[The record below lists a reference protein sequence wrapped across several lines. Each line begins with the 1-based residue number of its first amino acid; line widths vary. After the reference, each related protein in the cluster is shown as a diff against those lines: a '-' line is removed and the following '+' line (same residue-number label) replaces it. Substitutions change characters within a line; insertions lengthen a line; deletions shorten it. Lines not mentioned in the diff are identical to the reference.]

1 MIFQFQRT
9 FFPVGQGAFYGETI
23 RNNENNSTFNI
34 VYDCGSESRCN
45 RSNSKSAIK
54 QTIEHSFPKGSKIDI
69 LFISHFDTD
78 HVNQII
84 TLKDEFDIKR
94 VVMPL
99 LDKNDAD
106 ILVGVYSILNQ
117 QDVVDIIQR
126 PETFFG
132 ERTKITKVRAVNQND
147 TDNNPEENDRLSI
160 EAEED
165 NGMINL
171 PPEISSGTPI
181 VYQCSRKDVWL
192 YIPYNYKF
200 EERNKQF
207 KELLNK
213 ANIDID
219 SIQNGNF
226 NKDDIENLQNLYKNK
241 LNKIIGKLDGTIN
254 ENSMLLISTPNPKE
268 KFVWDYFNLY
278 PYYRHYFCDRLHYG
292 GCIYT
297 GDASLNK
304 ICNLFFN
311 KVKSLN
317 TISTIQVAHHGSRR
331 SFDIDFF
338 KKINTEK
345 RFIVCPISFGSN
357 NQHGHPAP
365 SVLTELLSIRA
376 MPIFITENSND
387 IYIQYGILII

>member
-23 RNNENNSTFNI
+23 RNEDNNSTFNI
-34 VYDCGSESRCN
+34 VYDCGSV
-45 RSNSKSAIK
+45 SKSAIK
-54 QTIEHSFPKGSKIDI
+54 QTIRDSLQKGSKIDI
-69 LFISHFDTD
+69 LFISHFDAD

-84 TLKDEFDIKR
+84 TLKDEFNIKR

-99 LDKNDAD
+99 LDKNEAD

-181 VYQCSRKDVWL
+181 IYKCCKQDIWL
-192 YIPYNYKF
+192 SIPYNYKF

-213 ANIDID
+213 AHIDID
-219 SIQNGNF
+219 SIQKGKF
-226 NKDDIENLQNLYKNK
+226 TQDDIDNLQNLYKNK

-254 ENSMLLISTPNPKE
+254 ENSMLLISTPHPKE

-278 PYYRHYFCDRLHYG
+278 PYYRHYFCDWLHYG

-317 TISTIQVAHHGSRR
+317 TISTIQVAHHGSKR
-331 SFDIDFF
+331 SFDINFF
-338 KKINTEK
+338 KKVNTEK

>member
-34 VYDCGSESRCN
+34 VYDCGSV
-45 RSNSKSAIK
+45 SKSAIE
-54 QTIEHSFPKGSKIDI
+54 QTIKHSFPKGSKIDI
-69 LFISHFDTD
+69 LFISHFDAD

-117 QDVVDIIQR
+117 QDIVDIIQR

-213 ANIDID
+213 AHIDID

-278 PYYRHYFCDRLHYG
+278 PYYRHYFCDWLHYG

-338 KKINTEK
+338 KKIHIEK
-345 RFIVCPISFGSN
+345 RFIVCPISFGSR
-357 NQHGHPAP
+357 NQYGHPVP

>member
-1 MIFQFQRT
+1 MMKFQFQRI
-9 FFPVGQGAFYGETI
+9 FFPVGQWAFYGETI
-23 RNNENNSTFNI
+23 RNGENNSTFNI
-34 VYDCGSESRCN
+34 VYDCGSV
-45 RSNSKSAIK
+45 SKSAIE
-54 QTIEHSFPKGSKIDI
+54 QTIKYSFPKGSKIDI
-69 LFISHFDTD
+69 LFISHFDAD
-78 HVNQII
+78 HVNQIEL
-84 TLKDEFDIKR
+84 LKSQFDIKR

-132 ERTKITKVRAVNQND
+132 ERTKITKVRAANQND
-147 TDNNPEENDRLSI
+147 TDNNPEENNRLSI
-160 EAEED
+160 EAEEV
-165 NGMINL
+165 NL
-171 PPEISSGTPI
+171 PLEISSGTPI
-181 VYQCSRKDVWL
+181 VYQCNRKDVWL

-213 ANIDID
+213 AHIDID
-219 SIQNGNF
+219 SIQKGKF
-226 NKDDIENLQNLYKNK
+226 TQDDIDNLQNLYKNK

-268 KFVWDYFNLY
+268 TFFWDYWSSRYFLD
-278 PYYRHYFCDRLHYG
+278 YRHYFDNWLRCG

-311 KVKSLN
+311 KVNSLS

-338 KKINTEK
+338 KKINIEK
-345 RFIVCPISFGSN
+345 RLIVCPISFGSN

-365 SVLTELLSIRA
+365 SVLTELLSIHA
-376 MPIFITENSND
+376 MPIFITENRND
-387 IYIQYGILII
+387 IYIQFGRIFIS

>member
-34 VYDCGSESRCN
+34 VYDCGSV
-45 RSNSKSAIK
+45 SKSAIE
-54 QTIEHSFPKGSKIDI
+54 QTIKHSFPKGSKIDI
-69 LFISHFDTD
+69 LFISHFDAD

-117 QDVVDIIQR
+117 QDIVDIIQR

-213 ANIDID
+213 AHIDID
-219 SIQNGNF
+219 SIQKGKF
-226 NKDDIENLQNLYKNK
+226 TQDDIDNLQNLYKNK

-254 ENSMLLISTPNPKE
+254 ENSMLLISTPHPKE
-268 KFVWDYFNLY
+268 EFVWHYCNIY
-278 PYYRHYFCDRLHYG
+278 PYYQHYYGDWLYHG

-338 KKINTEK
+338 
-345 RFIVCPISFGSN
+345 
-357 NQHGHPAP
+357 
-365 SVLTELLSIRA
+365 
-376 MPIFITENSND
+376 
-387 IYIQYGILII
+387 

>member
-23 RNNENNSTFNI
+23 RNEENNSTFNI
-34 VYDCGSESRCN
+34 VYDCGSV
-45 RSNSKSAIK
+45 SKSAIK
-54 QTIEHSFPKGSKIDI
+54 QTIKHSFPKGSKIDI
-69 LFISHFDTD
+69 LFISHFDAD
-78 HVNQII
+78 HVNQIT

-117 QDVVDIIQR
+117 QDVVDIIKR

-160 EAEED
+160 KAEED
-165 NGMINL
+165 NGMTNL

-200 EERNKQF
+200 KERNKQF
-207 KELLNK
+207 KELITQT
-213 ANIDID
+213 NIDID
-219 SIQNGNF
+219 SIQNGKF
-226 NKDDIENLQNLYKNK
+226 TDEYMNKLKKLYKNK
-241 LNKIIGKLDGTIN
+241 LDGVMEKLDGTIN

-268 KFVWDYFNLY
+268 TFFWHYLSPRYYLDYR
-278 PYYRHYFCDRLHYG
+278 YYFDDYLHCG

-297 GDASLNK
+297 GDASLDK
-304 ICNLFFN
+304 ICDLFFN

-317 TISTIQVAHHGSRR
+317 TISTIQVTHHGSKR

-338 KKINTEK
+338 KKINIED
-345 RFIVCPISFGSN
+345 RLIICPISFGSC
-357 NQHGHPAP
+357 NQYGHPAP
-365 SVLTELLSIRA
+365 SVLTELLSIGT
-376 MPIFITENSND
+376 MPIFITENRND
-387 IYIQYGILII
+387 IYIQFGRIFIS

>member
-23 RNNENNSTFNI
+23 RNEENNSTFNI
-34 VYDCGSESRCN
+34 VYDCGSV
-45 RSNSKSAIK
+45 SKSAIK
-54 QTIEHSFPKGSKIDI
+54 PTIKHSFPKGSKIDI
-69 LFISHFDTD
+69 LFISHFDAD
-78 HVNQII
+78 HVNQIT

-117 QDVVDIIQR
+117 QDVVDIIKR

-160 EAEED
+160 EAEEV
-165 NGMINL
+165 NL
-171 PPEISSGTPI
+171 PAEISSGTPI
-181 VYQCSRKDVWL
+181 IYKCCKQDIWL
-192 YIPYNYKF
+192 SIPYNYKF

-226 NKDDIENLQNLYKNK
+226 NKNDIKKLQNLYKNK
-241 LNKIIGKLDGTIN
+241 LNRIIGKLDGTIN
-254 ENSMLLISTPNPKE
+254 ENSMLLISTPNSKE
-268 KFVWDYFNLY
+268 EFVWHYCNIY
-278 PYYRHYFCDRLHYG
+278 PYYRHYFCDWLHYG

-338 KKINTEK
+338 KKINIEK

-365 SVLTELLSIRA
+365 SVLTELLSIHA
-376 MPIFITENSND
+376 MPIFITENRND
-387 IYIQYGILII
+387 IYIQFGRISIN